1 MLVLTSLL
9 ITLCGLFWINYKT
22 SENVAPTV
30 RLGLSLLCVGFG
42 TIPIFFWLVFIPNF
56 FFIFHQR
63 VKTTGFQPVS
73 FSCENE
79 EAGGVRWTTDTAV
92 TRYFRSSI
100 TLCG

>member
-1 MLVLTSLL
+1 MITSLFFL
-9 ITLCGLFWINYKT
+9 AILLVGVPIGICLCLAG
-22 SENVAPTV
+22 VV
-30 RLGLSLLCVGFG
+30 
-42 TIPIFFWLVFIPNF
+42 
-56 FFIFHQR
+56 FIFHQR